1 MSSYARYCQTQAT
14 HCARRAKLASSPDVK
29 AYHRRLGLQWLKLAE
44 KARVASGQTRPL
56 HARMDLR
63 DAPGSGSAC
72 AVAEQR
78 SENLLQRQ
86 PSEAGK
92 AAPAARVLQSA
103 FRAGH
108 YIAVTAFVVMIFMVV
123 G

>member
-29 AYHRRLGLQWLKLAE
+29 AYHRRLALQWLKLAE

-63 DAPGSGSAC
+63 DAR
-72 AVAEQR
+72 VADLLAPLR
-78 SENLLQRQ
+78 SSVRKICLKGNLARPERRLRQ
-86 PSEAGK
+86 QHEFCNRPFARAITLPS
-92 AAPAARVLQSA
+92 PRSLSC
-103 FRAGH
+103 FLWW
-108 YIAVTAFVVMIFMVV
+108 
-123 G
+123 

>member
-44 KARVASGQTRPL
+44 KARVASGRTRPL

-108 YIAVTAFVVMIFMVV
+108 YIAVTAFIVMLFMVV
-123 G
+123 T